1 MTLNLKKNNTMKQ
14 DKFIKLVSKSQDN
27 NPLVKMISS
36 DDFLSRYL
44 LGVIINNTDSTTG
57 NVDVDD
63 VLHDLEYAK
72 HELGQAIKAVEKTI
86 K

>member
-63 VLHDLEYAK
+63 VLHDLEYEK